1 MTVLPEV
8 EATLRDAVRR
18 HHRGRAT
25 AGRLR
30 LGGAAHKLGVLRR
43 SRLRLVGAGV
53 LAAALVAV
61 VAMIATG
68 NLAGGPSAQPAPHS
82 AQVLPAALRADFVSL
97 RTARSMS
104 DALPS
109 DVVAALARERIGGL
123 DVSQS
128 RLLLDSQT
136 NPVWLVPGPKET
148 CLVLRRSFSGP
159 IARTAIPSAC
169 SPNSVV
175 EQSGIVSISGSMIA
189 AVLPDGSGPV
199 TITLRD
205 GSHMRLTPNR
215 DGAIAQHVAQS
226 PSRLSYASADGTPRT
241 ITVPTPT
248 PPPGDPQ
255 P

>member
-18 HHRGRAT
+18 HHRDQAKAR
-25 AGRLR
+25 RLGF
-30 LGGAAHKLGVLRR
+30 GGAAHKLDVLQR

-53 LAAALVAV
+53 LAAALVGV
-61 VAMIATG
+61 VTVIATG
-68 NLAGGPSAQPAPHS
+68 NLTGRPSAQLAPRS

-109 DVVAALARERIGGL
+109 DIVAALAHERIGGI

-128 RLLLDSQT
+128 RLLLNSQT

-148 CLVLRRSFSGP
+148 CLVLRRSLSGP

-189 AVLPDGSGPV
+189 AVLPDGSSPV

-205 GSHMRLTPNR
+205 GSRVQLTPNS
-215 DGAIAQHVAQS
+215 DGAIAQNLAQP
-226 PSRLSYASADGTPRT
+226 PSRLSYAGPDGTPHT
-241 ITVPTPT
+241 IAVPTPT
-248 PPPGDPQ
+248 PPPGPQ